1 MVSLPYS
8 VRWGG
13 RNLVWGQVIGFE
25 NAHCFSLNTEAK
37 QHFARIFLPGV
48 KSKSSVQLQPS
59 NFPWVNLTL
68 CIQPC
73 LVGVLREPTGGKGV
87 TNGLTPV
94 LSQFNPTDFTRV
106 VSSSGQL

>member
-1 MVSLPYS
+1 MVSFPYN

-13 RNLVWGQVIGFE
+13 KNLVWGQVIGFVH
-25 NAHCFSLNTEAK
+25 AHCFSLNTEAK

-68 CIQPC
+68 CTDPC
-73 LVGVLREPTGGKGV
+73 LGVLREPTGGKDV
-87 TNGLTPV
+87 TNCLTPV
-94 LSQFNPTDFTRV
+94 LSQFNPTDFTWV
-106 VSSSGQL
+106 LSSPGRL